1 MMEAVDAPESWY
13 ITRDPEPK
21 WVNMIVGSAQT
32 DPKWI
37 ALSPS
42 GDRITVRR
50 DLGTDSYVVDY
61 ECAAEIEIERDTVTL
76 DTKERAIEITQ
87 SLVDAVTYE
96 GSDGVESVL
105 ADLDA
110 PTTDAFS

>member
-13 ITRDPEPK
+13 VTRDPEPK
-21 WVNMIVGSAQT
+21 WVNVLLESARI

-50 DLGTDSYVVDY
+50 DLQTDSYVVDY
-61 ECAAEIEIERDTVTL
+61 ECAAEVELERDTATL

-87 SLVDAVTYE
+87 SLVDAITYE
-96 GSDGVESVL
+96 GSSGVESVFV
-105 ADLDA
+105 DLDA
-110 PTTDAFS
+110 TAADRFS